1 MIPSVNRL
9 ATVLDAL
16 AALPEAERR
25 AALEALEPAELAT
38 LQWHWPLW
46 ARPDQL
52 APPRQREGLPDWR
65 TWVLLGGRGS
75 GKTRTAAETV
85 RSRVEEGRARHIGII
100 GIIGPTAE
108 TLRRDVVQGPSGLLA
123 VCPPWNMPV
132 HEPSQRR
139 LVWPSGAVA
148 YLLSS
153 EEPNRIRGPNLDYFW
168 GDELT
173 SWTDPEGCWSNLQFA
188 LRITGPKGDA
198 PAGIVSTTPKR
209 HALLKAILGDP
220 ATVVTRSTTF
230 DNAANLDTETL
241 AYLRRRYDGT
251 TLGRQELMAELLD
264 DAEGALW
271 NRANLDEMRVYVA
284 PEMKRIVVAVDPAGS
299 SNAKADETGI
309 IACGLGVDGR
319 GYVLADASGKYTPDG
334 WARAAVNLYRSLKA
348 D

>member
-1 MIPSVNRL
+1 
-9 ATVLDAL
+9 
-16 AALPEAERR
+16 
-25 AALEALEPAELAT
+25 
-38 LQWHWPLW
+38 
-46 ARPDQL
+46 
-52 APPRQREGLPDWR
+52 
-65 TWVLLGGRGS
+65 
-75 GKTRTAAETV
+75 
-85 RSRVEEGRARHIGII
+85 
-100 GIIGPTAE
+100 
-108 TLRRDVVQGPSGLLA
+108 
-123 VCPPWNMPV
+123 MPV

-348 D
+348 DRVVAEKNYGGEKCEATIRAVDKNVPVKMVHATRGKAVLAEPVAALYEQRRVSHIGTLPGLEDQLCGGTPGDNDSPDRMGFH